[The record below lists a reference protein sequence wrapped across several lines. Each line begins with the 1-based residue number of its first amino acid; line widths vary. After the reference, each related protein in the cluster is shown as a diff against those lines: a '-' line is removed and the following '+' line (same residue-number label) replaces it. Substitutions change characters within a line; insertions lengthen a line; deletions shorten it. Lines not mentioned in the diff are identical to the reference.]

1 MLNQRKKDILELLK
15 ENESIK
21 IATLAELCG
30 VSQVTIRKD
39 VAQLEELGMIHRYR
53 GKIGIASQNSRPYY
67 VREDCNLAN
76 KRLVAQKAAEMISPN
91 DLIILD
97 AGTTTML
104 IAELLASE
112 QPHSIVTNSVPVATQ
127 LRNTNHVVTM
137 VGGMLLNQS
146 LCCIGPD
153 TEAAFQKIEA
163 DKVFIGC
170 SGLRASRG
178 LTTENIIEAST
189 KKAMLHAAKQVI
201 AVFDGS
207 KFEQTALSLFASF
220 DEIDTVITTRPEN
233 DNSILEEMRQHGIHI
248 IFADE

>member
-1 MLNQRKKDILELLK
+1 MLNQRQKDILELLN

-21 IATLAELCG
+21 IAMLAELCG

-39 VAQLEELGMIHRYR
+39 VAQLEELEMIHRYR
-53 GKIGIASQNSRPYY
+53 GKIGIASRNSKPYN
-67 VREDCNLAN
+67 VREDCNSAN

-91 DLIILD
+91 ELIILD

-104 IAELLASE
+104 IAEILASE
-112 QPHSIVTNSVPVATQ
+112 PPHNIVTNSLPAATQ

-153 TEAAFQKIEA
+153 TEAAFQRIEA
-163 DKVFIGC
+163 DKIFLGC
-170 SGLRASRG
+170 SGLRTSRG

-220 DEIDTVITTRPEN
+220 DEIDTIITTHPEN
-233 DNSILEEMRQHGIHI
+233 DTSILEEIRQHGITV